1 MDRLLGYYSSGDV
14 IPFLLFQPE
23 YLLKMDAHQMDILVY
38 QLTQDK
44 GPASLTTEQ
53 LAHLVSCYRPL
64 YEQMMFASSTV
75 AIERIYE
82 VIKGTTLMISVLEGR
97 SDAIDAL
104 LSEAKICSN
113 SRQMLNIRTLLSLE
127 AYQSRMTQ
135 QQRELWL
142 DMLATPYDEDVP
154 E

>member
-1 MDRLLGYYSSGDV
+1 
-14 IPFLLFQPE
+14 
-23 YLLKMDAHQMDILVY
+23 MDILVDHLS
-38 QLTQDK
+38 QIE

-53 LAHLVSCYRPL
+53 LAHLVSCYRPM
-64 YEQMMFASSTV
+64 YEEMMFASSTV
-75 AIERIYE
+75 VTERIYE
-82 VIKGTTLMISVLEGR
+82 VFKGTTLMISVLEGR

-113 SRQMLNIRTLLSLE
+113 SKQMLNIRTLLSLE

-135 QQRELWL
+135 QQREQWN
-142 DMLATPYDEDVP
+142 DIFSRFFYEDVP